1 MTVSEVLAMLVANPG
16 VKMHFMLPDS
26 TFIPAH
32 YHITEVGRVQ
42 KDFIDCGGTVRSLA
56 SCVLQVWVAS
66 DVDHRLETTKLAK
79 IIEVAR
85 PLLQSDDLPVEVEY
99 EDAVVSQYP
108 VGSAE
113 VTPSGILFSLGTKH
127 TACLA
132 PETCGVGGEACCTPP
147 TPLVSLSSHRSDDPS
162 EAGTAS

>member
-16 VKMHFMLPDS
+16 VKMHLMLPDS

-66 DVDHRLETTKLAK
+66 DFDHRLETTKLAK
-79 IIEVAR
+79 IIEIAR

-132 PETCGVGGEACCTPP
+132 PEKCGVGGEACCTPP
-147 TPLVSLSSHRSDDPS
+147 APLVSLSSHRSDDS
-162 EAGTAS
+162 SAAGTAS